1 MITPEEAA
9 QEEAIIEIERRFE
22 REYLRSVLSRHANVW
37 IDLAKAADD
46 QELVGRL
53 QSLADVCTEPP
64 TTEDG

>member
-22 REYLRSVLSRHANVW
+22 REYLRSVLGRHANVW
-37 IDLAKAADD
+37 IDLAKNAGD

-53 QSLADVCTEPP
+53 QVLADVCAEPP
-64 TTEDG
+64 TEDD